1 MNVAVSKEESVF
13 RNIIDPENQHLFDSN
28 DSKKRVRGLVLAKK
42 FLAKQ
47 VLFMFWRLF
56 FFILCV
62 DHYY

>member
-13 RNIIDPENQHLFDSN
+13 KNIIDPENEHLFDSN

>member
-13 RNIIDPENQHLFDSN
+13 KNIIDPENEHLFDSN

-47 VLFMFWRLF
+47 VLFMFWRLCF
-56 FFILCV
+56 LFCA
-62 DHYY
+62 